1 MKIYNIFTTVWNK
14 FVLDHDTSVLFQ
26 CYLIHNIKA
35 LEFLLSPL
43 WSEYGAE
50 KLWNILKNI
59 PIPSHKNYLL
69 QFIDAVEKLIHRV
82 RRKTFAYLNP
92 DKMGHQIETHG
103 FNTMKPSPII
113 PELKPWE
120 DGLKKIVQSVEF
132 RPYSDDFRRAW
143 VNKN

>member
-1 MKIYNIFTTVWNK
+1 MEQKNFGI
-14 FVLDHDTSVLFQ
+14 S
-26 CYLIHNIKA
+26 
-35 LEFLLSPL
+35 
-43 WSEYGAE
+43 
-50 KLWNILKNI
+50 LKNI

-132 RPYSDDFRRAW
+132 RPYSDDFQ
-143 VNKN
+143 KSLSEQK